1 MTTALLLAIATASIV
16 ILLLLV
22 IKAKV
27 HPFVALLIV
36 SLLVAIATVFRLKNH
51 GNHHQRYGGI
61 GAHHHHYRAGSHA
74 RGDYEA
80 SGGAE
85 SLAQRFS
92 KTLGLK
98 RTVAALTMAAFILG
112 IPVFLKWVLSLLSR

>member
-36 SLLVAIATVFRLKNH
+36 SLLVAIAPIVGSARVVSAT
-51 GNHHQRYGGI
+51 GNI
-61 GAHHHHYRAGSHA
+61 VRALGFA
-74 RGDYEA
+74 IAVAEA
-80 SGGAE
+80 E
-85 SLAQRFS
+85 LQ
-92 KTLGLK
+92 
-98 RTVAALTMAAFILG
+98 AAINELEYLDDDEDDD
-112 IPVFLKWVLSLLSR
+112 